1 MAEIRAN
8 SIDGIVE
15 QIQDESQRQNAQAIL
30 RHNLGEGIKGRKVKV
45 VNEGTTKTEQ
55 QKQASE
61 SLIMSAPQLESIIDE
76 YRKNIGNGYE
86 VSFGYDANR
95 NRLTIYT
102 TLKGVEGVGLKPLTI
117 ELEDLSGNVGGR
129 ASSGRQIMVATHG
142 ENGRVM
148 ATTAGTKGMMD
159 VVSALKNQRSNY
171 HRALRAAEEAARR
184 GHAAR
189 ARYFAGIASG
199 SASYRMKKA
208 TQAARPGENNVGGV
222 SHLYKTEN
230 PETQRQTE
238 QTLSYSEI
246 IDSFFASPGVAAL
259 MKEANITRKE
269 LARIV
274 KTNME
279 AGHSGVK
286 GVPAAIA
293 KDKRFLQLVDD
304 LREISAAGVSI
315 GTLNDEAYGHGYVRM
330 APNADARGYA
340 GGRGRVQGGNYG
352 RISQRAQEAR
362 GASVKKNPYNKEY
375 WVYNAPTSEAR
386 KMGYKQATPEGGIA
400 ITEQMAQEMEREV
413 SVQDKISKNE
423 VERARKRA
431 AEKAQR
437 AFRKTGLFS
446 YLGERAKEKTSLDE
460 ISEKDLQDIQ
470 ERIVRNVE
478 LGEKEKR
485 KLLKQLDNISYHK
498 KVYDL
503 TKDREK
509 FAKEYVYSRISN
521 TKLDPSRSSSS
532 YGGFGFQEEDELYRG
547 VLTYAEKFLS
557 GDKLVGDLVRAAAEI
572 LSDKVFAKARNKT
585 GVDVNAIQ
593 VADGALKTRKMS
605 DTVFGMGET
614 LLSFL
619 SETGK
624 GDAQKAIEGTPLAKL
639 YSYDA
644 EIGKWF
650 ADPKKLQTLQQADG
664 GIEKFIRE
672 LLDFFSNVDKSLDSF
687 VNKFGDV
694 SKAARETIKYIV
706 GNMEKTIDEEGNP
719 LYHLRTGF
727 LSRSRVNPMQSFM
740 YGDPESTNP
749 HLSRTVTQGVVANIR
764 GSGVSS
770 ESARLLEKEFSVT
783 KEQVDLQRQQQEKLQ
798 NLVAQIGEGNDQL
811 DSKKTKDQYG
821 ASGGR
826 ITVGWGSSFDIDLSQ
841 LGLDFQDIE
850 WEDGAISEET
860 FNSSALKIVQDKV
873 KEIVAKA
880 LGKEVGALTD
890 EDVSRFRVFLN
901 TVQDEAH
908 AFDKVQYE
916 NQGANGSAATVSMRA
931 VPLMLSGVGDV
942 RKLSQ
947 TDISLLG
954 LLNQVVGYNSV
965 ASSSDLTQ
973 EEKEAMEIA
982 SGRIASS
989 VGGYIA
995 SVYNPVYDQKNEE
1008 YKASHEVFPEGGGM
1022 WGQNVPGII
1031 NGQGAADVYISPE
1044 MLRGLLERRF
1054 SNKND
1059 LGAFQSF
1066 YEAITGKSGDFKN
1079 LASGFE
1085 SLIKFLSDKRNQGL
1099 LGTVSRYP
1107 ASTGNDQRFVNFKV
1121 DSSLQGKSIRL
1132 SRGLSALLNG
1142 DFDGDRILAM
1152 LTGLFSDKDGDYSA
1166 LKKLYSG
1173 DDRIKLQ
1180 ETTIRAAQALEQR
1193 MAADELA
1200 SDGLKIEESAIKAWS
1215 TPFVAKANEII
1226 TGVLKSETGALSN
1239 TYQAFADYAAKEGLD
1254 ESVLTDSSS
1263 SEERLRAARSI
1274 GGRYILSET
1283 TQQAISAKKFGDRL
1297 LALGED
1303 KVKAL
1308 SPEQLQELVSTSVIE
1323 AGKEVDAI
1331 MSELKDEAFYVNT
1344 DEGKEKRKKF
1354 IEQLGGLGVVDE
1366 KTGRFNAARI
1376 EEQLMA
1382 SLYNIAG
1389 NSKDEQAKFFSEL
1402 FGTNVDASMLDTWDR
1417 KTKKLTIA
1425 SENRFLPT
1433 VEQLLEAFAKLDSA
1447 GSVRIGNILSAG
1459 RETSTADRENAFM
1472 RLWFTPEVTQAF
1484 KSAFEWN
1491 TDKKDGSGQ
1500 YNIKADHIT
1509 ITANSVTV
1517 NGGGGAGGSDGFS
1530 HGGNSGIDGKKA
1542 IRVKNLQ
1549 LGEWL
1554 PYGSIDRASK
1564 LSLDRVGK
1572 TYGDNRLNR
1581 IKQDLAEVQGDMS
1594 KLRNRAYYK
1603 TEEGRAA
1610 IRSYQIGATATRRG
1624 TMAHALMEEG
1634 ERLRKLGE
1642 DQGFGEKFDFVNYY
1656 RRFIKQGDLIKER
1669 DKVEEELSRLGL
1681 VAAEGEDPKTAER
1694 RKRLL
1699 SRRDNLIKEIEDFS
1713 RLDTE
1718 IRTKDKEGE
1727 LNKSLVRITEMFNKF
1742 NDDFSRIFN
1751 KTEFKESVEG
1761 ILVGAQELSKIRS
1774 GEHWRTTATEQL
1786 MGFRNPKTGDLVTGR
1801 VDFIGT
1807 RDVDQYDSEG
1817 NKVGTNVEGVIR
1829 DYKLLGK
1836 DKIGP
1841 EYATQLLYYQLQ
1853 ARQMLANFKELGIT
1867 ESTTADDLNA
1877 IIKQGDKQDKRYR
1890 ILSQLGFSYH
1900 SDLERRE
1907 GETDEELEARKS
1919 EHLIGNS
1926 LLTVLKDLFFSYGG
1940 DANEAVKHL
1949 RGEIAAS
1956 TPNGVRV
1963 ESISLANSPAQI
1975 ITEMFEKG
1983 IISAESVEYL
1993 TKHMNAFSRND
2004 YPHSGRGGKSGRRGR
2019 GSGVSNKET
2028 ETKPSQYEIDW
2039 DAEGGKTAPSKR
2051 KHGEGT
2057 DLSEIR
2063 IWLNNIIKAT
2073 QAIEEFEIRI
2083 KNLRARGG
2091 EDDLAAAD
2099 RLEKLKEEQEKW
2111 RDVSKEQY
2119 STAYSELTKDSQ
2131 AEIQQERRYKLSEL
2145 EAKRPEREHKLQ
2157 ESEDK
2162 SLLLEY
2168 NKLMNERVVLEGKI
2182 TANVQKRSTSFYSL
2196 EKLALDGLT
2205 DEEKQRLAV
2214 IMQQAKEIE
2223 DNLRSRGR
2231 EKDVDLINQDYQQ
2244 KTKERQLEMLT
2255 RGHGARNIWD
2265 VLSQDIQRSFAMIFD
2280 YGLAYRAIN
2289 GIRTAFQGVIQDTK
2303 ELDAAL
2309 TNIRIV
2315 TGDTRENTEDLMKTY
2330 NSLAKELGAT
2340 TVSIAE
2346 ASNEW
2351 LRQGY
2356 TVTEV
2361 SDLIEASTY
2370 LSKLGM
2376 IDSSQATE
2384 YLTSALKGFK
2394 LEASEAMDIVSKL
2407 TALDMDY
2414 AASAGDIAEGLSR
2427 TATTAQMAGMTLDE
2441 AAAAIT
2447 TIVDVSQKS
2456 ASSVGESLKTLLS
2469 RFGNVKAGSFVDLE
2483 TGETDES
2490 LNDTEKV
2497 LNSIGISI
2505 RNSSMEFRSF
2515 SDVLDDLSEKWVN
2528 LSSVEQNAVST
2539 AMAGT
2544 RQRENFNILM
2554 ENYDSY
2560 KEAIETSAE
2569 SAGTAEEKYEA
2580 YTDSIEYQVQR
2591 LAAAWEGLAQK
2602 VAASPLI
2609 KTLTGWAA
2617 DLIEYL
2623 PVIIRYFTTLIT
2635 AINSY
2640 RIPTF
2645 LKNIAGAFI
2654 TPSYFGGKG
2663 MSSVFTAA
2671 GQAQRAASRGEEYN
2685 ALRGYVPGEGNNGAF
2700 SSLLQENK
2708 TGNSIAT
2715 KSNQELSTIRGL
2727 SAKIVSKLGGK
2738 VTAREAA
2745 GSSGGAGETVAAPGV
2760 ASAFGGHITQQQANA
2775 ATYAWGVAAKGTG
2788 SFFGAQARLKQD
2800 NVSPEEQS
2808 EINDAL
2814 FYYRNG
2820 TDALARQEAEKA
2832 KQKFIAAGKEPSP
2845 EFLEKAQEYYN
2856 KKLGKIYQER
2866 YAPYLS
2872 VFAAQDQD
2880 NINRGKLIYK
2890 GKKYR
2895 WNRDTQKYRL
2905 KGTNVDLD
2913 LDADTTAALDQARVN
2928 REAMAR
2934 QKKIGA
2940 VSTALMSGVSTAA
2953 TVEGEGW
2960 EKGVRGLL
2968 SGGLAGIGQ
2977 AIGGPI
2983 GGIIGQVV
2991 GDGLGELMSFLVHRD
3006 ENARKERVEAAQE
3019 QLEALT
3025 ELRSSVEGVQ
3035 SAVKDIE
3042 NFTSDDYKSLQS
3054 EILEI
3059 TKLMKDNPD
3068 LRNNFLEYVRKFQG
3082 TLDLSDK
3089 SYNDL
3094 LSLISAGTAK
3104 ERDVILKALS
3114 VAQYEDAAGA
3124 TMAAQEQ
3131 ERYDIQSEFDKA
3143 AIIQYSQNV
3152 PDAFSDGYV
3161 VEEGIYDKVWDEFL
3175 KLEGADTI
3183 DTGTGD
3189 YVELQLR
3196 MEGDTTEEQ
3205 LENLRNAK
3213 IAFEEKAIQADLD
3226 NEEDL
3231 QKEYERWI
3239 GILDENITKIE
3250 NGMASLASLNDEVDA
3265 ERIAQAFAGTVGS
3278 WDAVKIA
3285 NSSLEEAINYM
3296 ATQLY
3301 LTSDRTYEANGEITE
3316 EARRKIESFL
3326 RTQDNFSSLFEE
3338 DDAPLRLLLRNQD
3351 RRNKFIEDVSK
3362 GAGTVYSYEDIR
3374 EAFDKNDEEAQNKI
3388 LDAYNKDRAIK
3399 VDIDWLREQVYA
3411 LDPSRLKNFADA
3423 LGISVEEV
3431 EKLKGQL
3438 GNVSLGDLLGD
3449 PSDTITE
3456 ITDKISLLSDYME
3469 KGALSAENY
3478 YSVLEKYP
3486 ELFYQIDE
3494 ATGQIVGL
3502 GMQNYVS
3509 NLLKDIY
3516 GEGGRLGSV
3525 LGFQTYESLK
3535 QNTGLYSAYKELVEE
3550 RYGSSKDLD
3559 FLENF
3564 NSFSDDFLAII
3575 NKDEELWSAYS
3586 ETIQNMGGEISEYR
3600 EAIEGLMDYQNTV
3613 YQQQIDNLE
3622 SIKDGLD
3629 AINETREK
3637 ELELIKAKDK
3647 LENAKKEKSLVYRA
3661 GIGWTFESN
3670 QTDIKEAKEELDNLE
3685 TERKQEDIQ
3694 YSINQLTK
3702 LQEFLKA
3709 IPNSEALSA
3718 QKEVYNEWISLITK
3732 NNEEQ
3737 KALLQDNSAI
3747 LGQFSEAYDK
3757 IAAIGERLAEYVS
3770 TDENAMSS
3778 SQKAAETLLDSEN
3791 YDSGGQYAVTTAK
3804 ENVDKIASENEYAEP
3819 YLEAAAEYNQALEAW
3834 KSNLQATGISDVA
3847 AYNTYAEAKQA
3858 VPEFTA
3864 LDYLETSEQKEAA
3877 FASLKAQW
3885 EEAKK
3890 ATELNDSV
3898 AKVTMGNGFQYKVY
3912 MDELATSE
3920 QLTTIGM
3927 GYKTDVSGK
3936 KDSVSVMKPEENNFT
3951 ELDSDKGK
3959 GTTWEYAPEKLDE
3972 LQKGTLLKFIQGNTG
3987 GAVYAYKINDVQ
3999 WAKAA
4004 VARKG
4009 MISTP
4014 GGPMLIN
4021 EEGIEGIITPS
4032 GTMTALPARSGVVP
4046 ADLTKNLFVLGKVA
4060 PNLIKELESVSTN
4073 NQSRTSN
4080 SSNNYDNSTNISN
4093 LYASF
4098 TATENFDFDSLLKE
4112 IRGVVNTT
4120 RHQT

>member
-15 QIQDESQRQNAQAIL
+15 QIQDESQRKNAQAIL

-61 SLIMSAPQLESIIDE
+61 SLIMSAPQLESVIDE
-76 YRKNIGNGYE
+76 YRKNLGEGYD

-102 TLKGVEGVGLKPLTI
+102 TFKGVEGVGLKPLTI

-129 ASSGRQIMVATHG
+129 ASSGRQIMVVTHG
-142 ENGRVM
+142 EGGRVM

-159 VVSALKNQRSNY
+159 VVSALKNERSNY
-171 HRALRAAEEAARR
+171 KKALRAAQEAARR
-184 GHAAR
+184 GDVAR
-189 ARYFAGIASG
+189 ARYFAGIASS

-238 QTLSYSEI
+238 QTLSYGEI
-246 IDSFFASPGVAAL
+246 IDSFFASPGIAAL

-279 AGHSGVK
+279 AGRSGVK

-293 KDKRFLQLVDD
+293 KDKRFLRLVDD
-304 LREISAAGVSI
+304 LKEISAAGVSI
-315 GTLNDEAYGHGYVRM
+315 GTLNDEAYGHGYIRM

-362 GASVKKNPYNKEY
+362 GAAVKKNPYNKEY

-423 VERARKRA
+423 VERARKQA
-431 AEKAQR
+431 AEKAQK

-470 ERIVRNVE
+470 ERIEQNVE

-509 FAKEYVYSRISN
+509 FATEYVYSRLSN

-532 YGGFGFQEEDELYRG
+532 YKGFGFQEEDDLYRG
-547 VLTYAEKFLS
+547 VLAYAEKFLS

-572 LSDKVFAKARNKT
+572 LSDKVFAKARSKT

-593 VADGALKTRKMS
+593 VADDALKTRKMS

-624 GDAQKAIEGTPLAKL
+624 GDAQRTIEGTPLAKL

-664 GIEKFIRE
+664 GIEKFIHE

-687 VNKFGDV
+687 VNKFGDI
-694 SKAARETIKYIV
+694 SNAARETIRYIV

-719 LYHLRTGF
+719 LYHLTTGF

-770 ESARLLEKEFSVT
+770 ESARLLEKEFTVT

-860 FNSSALKIVQDKV
+860 FNNSALKIVQDKV

-916 NQGANGSAATVSMRA
+916 NQGTSGTTATVSMRA

-973 EEKEAMEIA
+973 EEREAMEIA

-1022 WGQNVPGII
+1022 WGQNIPGVI
-1031 NGQGAADVYISPE
+1031 NGQGASDVYISPE
-1044 MLRGLLERRF
+1044 MLQGLLERRF

-1079 LASGFE
+1079 LVSGFE

-1099 LGTVSRYP
+1099 LGTVLRYP

-1180 ETTIRAAQALEQR
+1180 EATTRAAQALEQR

-1239 TYQAFADYAAKEGLD
+1239 TYQAFADYAAREGLD

-1263 SEERLRAARSI
+1263 PEERLRAARSI

-1344 DEGKEKRKKF
+1344 DEGKERRKKF

-1366 KTGRFNAARI
+1366 KTGRFKAARI

-1389 NSKDEQAKFFSEL
+1389 NSKEEQAKFFSEL

-1491 TDKKDGSGQ
+1491 TDKKDGGGQ
-1500 YNIKADHIT
+1500 YNIKADRIT

-1530 HGGNSGIDGKKA
+1530 HGGNSGIDGKDTIK
-1542 IRVKNLQ
+1542 VKNLQ

-1594 KLRNRAYYK
+1594 KLRNRAYYR

-1642 DQGFGEKFDFVNYY
+1642 DQGFGEKFDFVDYY
-1656 RRFIKQGDLIKER
+1656 RRLIKQDDLKKER

-1681 VAAEGEDPKTAER
+1681 VAAEGEDQKTTER

-1699 SRRDNLIKEIEDFS
+1699 SRRDNLDKEIEAFGD
-1713 RLDTE
+1713 LDAK

-1727 LNKSLVRITEMFNKF
+1727 LNKSLVRVTEMFNKF

-1751 KTEFKESVEG
+1751 KTELKESVEG

-1786 MGFRNPKTGDLVTGR
+1786 MGFRNPKTGDLVTGH

-1853 ARQMLANFKELGIT
+1853 ARQMLANFEELGIT

-1890 ILSQLGFSYH
+1890 ILSQLGYSYH

-1907 GETDEELEARKS
+1907 GETDEEFEARKS

-1940 DANEAVKHL
+1940 NANEAVKHL

-1975 ITEMFEKG
+1975 ITEMLEKG
-1983 IISAESVEYL
+1983 FISADSAKYL
-1993 TKHMNAFSRND
+1993 TEQMNAFARND
-2004 YPHSGRGGKSGRRGR
+2004 YPKGGRGVRGRKGGKRGGR
-2019 GSGVSNKET
+2019 GSGTSNKEA
-2028 ETKPSQYEIDW
+2028 ETAPSHYETDW
-2039 DAEGGKTAPSKR
+2039 DAEKGATAISKR

-2063 IWLNNIIKAT
+2063 IWLDNVIKAT
-2073 QAIEEFEIRI
+2073 RAIEEFELRI
-2083 KNLRARGG
+2083 QNLRARGG

-2111 RDVSKEQY
+2111 RALSKEQY
-2119 STAYSELTKDSQ
+2119 ATAYSGLTKESQ
-2131 AEIQQERRYKLSEL
+2131 AEIQEERRYKLSKLAAEQ
-2145 EAKRPEREHKLQ
+2145 PERTHKIQ

-2162 SLLLEY
+2162 ALLSEY

-2196 EKLALDGLT
+2196 EKLALDDLT
-2205 DEEKQRLAV
+2205 NEEKQRLAV

-2223 DNLRSRGR
+2223 DNLRARKRG
-2231 EKDVDLINQDYQQ
+2231 EDVDLINQDYQQ
-2244 KTKERQLEMLT
+2244 KTRERQLEMMT

-2265 VLSQDIQRSFAMIFD
+2265 VLGQDIQRSFAMIFD

-2289 GIRTAFQGVIQDTK
+2289 GIRTAFHGVIQDTK

-2315 TGDTRENTEDLMKTY
+2315 TGNTRESTEDLMKTY
-2330 NSLAKELGAT
+2330 NSLAKELGST
-2340 TVSIAE
+2340 TVAIAE

-2351 LRQGY
+2351 LNY
-2356 TVTEV
+2356 NVWVT
-2361 SDLIEASTY
+2361 I
-2370 LSKLGM
+2370 
-2376 IDSSQATE
+2376 
-2384 YLTSALKGFK
+2384 
-2394 LEASEAMDIVSKL
+2394 
-2407 TALDMDY
+2407 
-2414 AASAGDIAEGLSR
+2414 
-2427 TATTAQMAGMTLDE
+2427 
-2441 AAAAIT
+2441 
-2447 TIVDVSQKS
+2447 
-2456 ASSVGESLKTLLS
+2456 
-2469 RFGNVKAGSFVDLE
+2469 NP
-2483 TGETDES
+2483 
-2490 LNDTEKV
+2490 LNC
-2497 LNSIGISI
+2497 
-2505 RNSSMEFRSF
+2505 
-2515 SDVLDDLSEKWVN
+2515 
-2528 LSSVEQNAVST
+2528 
-2539 AMAGT
+2539 
-2544 RQRENFNILM
+2544 
-2554 ENYDSY
+2554 
-2560 KEAIETSAE
+2560 
-2569 SAGTAEEKYEA
+2569 
-2580 YTDSIEYQVQR
+2580 
-2591 LAAAWEGLAQK
+2591 
-2602 VAASPLI
+2602 
-2609 KTLTGWAA
+2609 
-2617 DLIEYL
+2617 
-2623 PVIIRYFTTLIT
+2623 
-2635 AINSY
+2635 
-2640 RIPTF
+2640 
-2645 LKNIAGAFI
+2645 
-2654 TPSYFGGKG
+2654 
-2663 MSSVFTAA
+2663 
-2671 GQAQRAASRGEEYN
+2671 
-2685 ALRGYVPGEGNNGAF
+2685 
-2700 SSLLQENK
+2700 
-2708 TGNSIAT
+2708 
-2715 KSNQELSTIRGL
+2715 
-2727 SAKIVSKLGGK
+2727 
-2738 VTAREAA
+2738 
-2745 GSSGGAGETVAAPGV
+2745 
-2760 ASAFGGHITQQQANA
+2760 
-2775 ATYAWGVAAKGTG
+2775 
-2788 SFFGAQARLKQD
+2788 
-2800 NVSPEEQS
+2800 
-2808 EINDAL
+2808 
-2814 FYYRNG
+2814 
-2820 TDALARQEAEKA
+2820 
-2832 KQKFIAAGKEPSP
+2832 
-2845 EFLEKAQEYYN
+2845 
-2856 KKLGKIYQER
+2856 
-2866 YAPYLS
+2866 
-2872 VFAAQDQD
+2872 
-2880 NINRGKLIYK
+2880 
-2890 GKKYR
+2890 
-2895 WNRDTQKYRL
+2895 WN
-2905 KGTNVDLD
+2905 
-2913 LDADTTAALDQARVN
+2913 
-2928 REAMAR
+2928 
-2934 QKKIGA
+2934 
-2940 VSTALMSGVSTAA
+2940 
-2953 TVEGEGW
+2953 
-2960 EKGVRGLL
+2960 
-2968 SGGLAGIGQ
+2968 
-2977 AIGGPI
+2977 
-2983 GGIIGQVV
+2983 
-2991 GDGLGELMSFLVHRD
+2991 
-3006 ENARKERVEAAQE
+3006 
-3019 QLEALT
+3019 
-3025 ELRSSVEGVQ
+3025 
-3035 SAVKDIE
+3035 
-3042 NFTSDDYKSLQS
+3042 
-3054 EILEI
+3054 
-3059 TKLMKDNPD
+3059 
-3068 LRNNFLEYVRKFQG
+3068 
-3082 TLDLSDK
+3082 
-3089 SYNDL
+3089 
-3094 LSLISAGTAK
+3094 
-3104 ERDVILKALS
+3104 
-3114 VAQYEDAAGA
+3114 
-3124 TMAAQEQ
+3124 
-3131 ERYDIQSEFDKA
+3131 
-3143 AIIQYSQNV
+3143 
-3152 PDAFSDGYV
+3152 
-3161 VEEGIYDKVWDEFL
+3161 
-3175 KLEGADTI
+3175 
-3183 DTGTGD
+3183 
-3189 YVELQLR
+3189 
-3196 MEGDTTEEQ
+3196 
-3205 LENLRNAK
+3205 
-3213 IAFEEKAIQADLD
+3213 
-3226 NEEDL
+3226 
-3231 QKEYERWI
+3231 
-3239 GILDENITKIE
+3239 
-3250 NGMASLASLNDEVDA
+3250 
-3265 ERIAQAFAGTVGS
+3265 
-3278 WDAVKIA
+3278 
-3285 NSSLEEAINYM
+3285 
-3296 ATQLY
+3296 
-3301 LTSDRTYEANGEITE
+3301 
-3316 EARRKIESFL
+3316 
-3326 RTQDNFSSLFEE
+3326 
-3338 DDAPLRLLLRNQD
+3338 PLR
-3351 RRNKFIEDVSK
+3351 
-3362 GAGTVYSYEDIR
+3362 A
-3374 EAFDKNDEEAQNKI
+3374 
-3388 LDAYNKDRAIK
+3388 
-3399 VDIDWLREQVYA
+3399 
-3411 LDPSRLKNFADA
+3411 
-3423 LGISVEEV
+3423 
-3431 EKLKGQL
+3431 
-3438 GNVSLGDLLGD
+3438 
-3449 PSDTITE
+3449 
-3456 ITDKISLLSDYME
+3456 
-3469 KGALSAENY
+3469 
-3478 YSVLEKYP
+3478 
-3486 ELFYQIDE
+3486 
-3494 ATGQIVGL
+3494 
-3502 GMQNYVS
+3502 
-3509 NLLKDIY
+3509 
-3516 GEGGRLGSV
+3516 
-3525 LGFQTYESLK
+3525 
-3535 QNTGLYSAYKELVEE
+3535 
-3550 RYGSSKDLD
+3550 
-3559 FLENF
+3559 
-3564 NSFSDDFLAII
+3564 
-3575 NKDEELWSAYS
+3575 
-3586 ETIQNMGGEISEYR
+3586 
-3600 EAIEGLMDYQNTV
+3600 
-3613 YQQQIDNLE
+3613 
-3622 SIKDGLD
+3622 
-3629 AINETREK
+3629 
-3637 ELELIKAKDK
+3637 
-3647 LENAKKEKSLVYRA
+3647 
-3661 GIGWTFESN
+3661 
-3670 QTDIKEAKEELDNLE
+3670 
-3685 TERKQEDIQ
+3685 
-3694 YSINQLTK
+3694 
-3702 LQEFLKA
+3702 
-3709 IPNSEALSA
+3709 
-3718 QKEVYNEWISLITK
+3718 
-3732 NNEEQ
+3732 
-3737 KALLQDNSAI
+3737 
-3747 LGQFSEAYDK
+3747 
-3757 IAAIGERLAEYVS
+3757 
-3770 TDENAMSS
+3770 
-3778 SQKAAETLLDSEN
+3778 
-3791 YDSGGQYAVTTAK
+3791 
-3804 ENVDKIASENEYAEP
+3804 
-3819 YLEAAAEYNQALEAW
+3819 
-3834 KSNLQATGISDVA
+3834 
-3847 AYNTYAEAKQA
+3847 
-3858 VPEFTA
+3858 
-3864 LDYLETSEQKEAA
+3864 
-3877 FASLKAQW
+3877 
-3885 EEAKK
+3885 
-3890 ATELNDSV
+3890 
-3898 AKVTMGNGFQYKVY
+3898 
-3912 MDELATSE
+3912 
-3920 QLTTIGM
+3920 
-3927 GYKTDVSGK
+3927 
-3936 KDSVSVMKPEENNFT
+3936 
-3951 ELDSDKGK
+3951 
-3959 GTTWEYAPEKLDE
+3959 
-3972 LQKGTLLKFIQGNTG
+3972 
-3987 GAVYAYKINDVQ
+3987 
-3999 WAKAA
+3999 
-4004 VARKG
+4004 
-4009 MISTP
+4009 
-4014 GGPMLIN
+4014 
-4021 EEGIEGIITPS
+4021 
-4032 GTMTALPARSGVVP
+4032 
-4046 ADLTKNLFVLGKVA
+4046 
-4060 PNLIKELESVSTN
+4060 
-4073 NQSRTSN
+4073 
-4080 SSNNYDNSTNISN
+4080 
-4093 LYASF
+4093 
-4098 TATENFDFDSLLKE
+4098 
-4112 IRGVVNTT
+4112 
-4120 RHQT
+4120 

>member
-15 QIQDESQRQNAQAIL
+15 QIQDESQRKDAQAIL

-61 SLIMSAPQLESIIDE
+61 RLIMSAPQLESIIDE

-102 TLKGVEGVGLKPLTI
+102 ALKGVDGVGLKPLTI

-129 ASSGRQIMVATHG
+129 ASSGRQIMVVTHG
-142 ENGRVM
+142 EDGRVM

-171 HRALRAAEEAARR
+171 RKALRAAEEAARR
-184 GHAAR
+184 GDADR

-230 PETQRQTE
+230 PETQKQTE

-269 LARIV
+269 LARVV

-279 AGHSGVK
+279 AGRSGVK
-286 GVPAAIA
+286 GVPDAIA
-293 KDKRFLQLVDD
+293 KDKRFLKLVDD

-315 GTLNDEAYGHGYVRM
+315 GTLNDEAYGHGYIRM

-362 GASVKKNPYNKEY
+362 GAAVKKNPYNKEY

-413 SVQDKISKNE
+413 SIQDKISKNE

-509 FAKEYVYSRISN
+509 FAKEYVYSRLSN

-547 VLTYAEKFLS
+547 VLTYAEKFSS

-593 VADGALKTRKMS
+593 VADDALKTRKMS

-624 GDAQKAIEGTPLAKL
+624 GDTQKAIEGTPLAKL

-694 SKAARETIKYIV
+694 SNAARETIKYIV

-783 KEQVDLQRQQQEKLQ
+783 KEQVNLQRQQQEKLQ

-826 ITVGWGSSFDIDLSQ
+826 ITVGWGSSFDVDLSQ
-841 LGLDFQDIE
+841 LGLDFQNIE
-850 WEDGAISEET
+850 WEDGAISEEA

-973 EEKEAMEIA
+973 EEKEALEIA

-1044 MLRGLLERRF
+1044 MLQGLLGRRF

-1066 YEAITGKSGDFKN
+1066 YEATTGKSGDFKN

-1085 SLIKFLSDKRNQGL
+1085 SLIKFLSDKRNPGL
-1099 LGTVSRYP
+1099 LGTVLRYP

-1132 SRGLSALLNG
+1132 SRGLSATLNG
-1142 DFDGDRILAM
+1142 DFDGDRNLAM

-1239 TYQAFADYAAKEGLD
+1239 TYQAFADYAAREGLD
-1254 ESVLTDSSS
+1254 ESVLTDSS

-1366 KTGRFNAARI
+1366 KTGRFKAARI

-1417 KTKKLTIA
+1417 KTEKLTIA

-1491 TDKKDGSGQ
+1491 PDKKDGSGQ
-1500 YNIKADHIT
+1500 YNMKADRIT

-1530 HGGNSGIDGKKA
+1530 HGGNSGIDGKEA
-1542 IRVKNLQ
+1542 IKVKNLQ
-1549 LGEWL
+1549 LGDWL
-1554 PYGSIDRASK
+1554 PYGSIERASK

-1594 KLRNRAYYK
+1594 KLRNRAYYR
-1603 TEEGRAA
+1603 TEEGRAT
-1610 IRSYQIGATATRRG
+1610 IRSYQIGSTATRRG

-1681 VAAEGEDPKTAER
+1681 AAAEGEDPKTTER

-1699 SRRDNLIKEIEDFS
+1699 SRRDKLVEEIEDFS
-1713 RLDTE
+1713 KLDTE
-1718 IRTKDKEGE
+1718 IRTKDKEKE
-1727 LNKSLVRITEMFNKF
+1727 LNKSLVRIIEMFNKF

-1751 KTEFKESVEG
+1751 KTELKESVEG

-1786 MGFRNPKTGDLVTGR
+1786 MGFRNPKTGDLVTGH

-1817 NKVGTNVEGVIR
+1817 NKIGTNVEGVIR

-1853 ARQMLANFKELGIT
+1853 ARQMLANFKELGVT

-1877 IIKQGDKQDKRYR
+1877 ILKQGDKQDKRYR
-1890 ILSQLGFSYH
+1890 ILSQLGFSYR
-1900 SDLERRE
+1900 SDLERQE

-1919 EHLIGNS
+1919 EYLIGNN
-1926 LLTVLKDLFFSYGG
+1926 LLTVLKDLFLSYGG

-2196 EKLALDGLT
+2196 EKLALDDLT

-2223 DNLRSRGR
+2223 NNLRSRGR

-2315 TGDTRENTEDLMKTY
+2315 TGDTRESTEDLMKTY
-2330 NSLAKELGAT
+2330 NSLAKELGST
-2340 TVSIAE
+2340 TVAIAE

-2351 LRQGY
+2351 LNKNVW
-2356 TVTEV
+2356 VTIN
-2361 SDLIEASTY
+2361 L
-2370 LSKLGM
+2370 LNCWNPL
-2376 IDSSQATE
+2376 
-2384 YLTSALKGFK
+2384 
-2394 LEASEAMDIVSKL
+2394 
-2407 TALDMDY
+2407 
-2414 AASAGDIAEGLSR
+2414 R
-2427 TATTAQMAGMTLDE
+2427 AQ
-2441 AAAAIT
+2441 
-2447 TIVDVSQKS
+2447 
-2456 ASSVGESLKTLLS
+2456 
-2469 RFGNVKAGSFVDLE
+2469 
-2483 TGETDES
+2483 
-2490 LNDTEKV
+2490 
-2497 LNSIGISI
+2497 
-2505 RNSSMEFRSF
+2505 
-2515 SDVLDDLSEKWVN
+2515 
-2528 LSSVEQNAVST
+2528 
-2539 AMAGT
+2539 
-2544 RQRENFNILM
+2544 
-2554 ENYDSY
+2554 
-2560 KEAIETSAE
+2560 
-2569 SAGTAEEKYEA
+2569 
-2580 YTDSIEYQVQR
+2580 
-2591 LAAAWEGLAQK
+2591 
-2602 VAASPLI
+2602 
-2609 KTLTGWAA
+2609 
-2617 DLIEYL
+2617 
-2623 PVIIRYFTTLIT
+2623 TTL
-2635 AINSY
+2635 
-2640 RIPTF
+2640 
-2645 LKNIAGAFI
+2645 
-2654 TPSYFGGKG
+2654 
-2663 MSSVFTAA
+2663 
-2671 GQAQRAASRGEEYN
+2671 
-2685 ALRGYVPGEGNNGAF
+2685 
-2700 SSLLQENK
+2700 
-2708 TGNSIAT
+2708 
-2715 KSNQELSTIRGL
+2715 
-2727 SAKIVSKLGGK
+2727 
-2738 VTAREAA
+2738 
-2745 GSSGGAGETVAAPGV
+2745 
-2760 ASAFGGHITQQQANA
+2760 
-2775 ATYAWGVAAKGTG
+2775 W
-2788 SFFGAQARLKQD
+2788 
-2800 NVSPEEQS
+2800 
-2808 EINDAL
+2808 
-2814 FYYRNG
+2814 
-2820 TDALARQEAEKA
+2820 
-2832 KQKFIAAGKEPSP
+2832 
-2845 EFLEKAQEYYN
+2845 
-2856 KKLGKIYQER
+2856 
-2866 YAPYLS
+2866 
-2872 VFAAQDQD
+2872 
-2880 NINRGKLIYK
+2880 
-2890 GKKYR
+2890 
-2895 WNRDTQKYRL
+2895 
-2905 KGTNVDLD
+2905 
-2913 LDADTTAALDQARVN
+2913 
-2928 REAMAR
+2928 
-2934 QKKIGA
+2934 
-2940 VSTALMSGVSTAA
+2940 
-2953 TVEGEGW
+2953 
-2960 EKGVRGLL
+2960 
-2968 SGGLAGIGQ
+2968 
-2977 AIGGPI
+2977 
-2983 GGIIGQVV
+2983 
-2991 GDGLGELMSFLVHRD
+2991 
-3006 ENARKERVEAAQE
+3006 
-3019 QLEALT
+3019 
-3025 ELRSSVEGVQ
+3025 
-3035 SAVKDIE
+3035 
-3042 NFTSDDYKSLQS
+3042 
-3054 EILEI
+3054 
-3059 TKLMKDNPD
+3059 
-3068 LRNNFLEYVRKFQG
+3068 
-3082 TLDLSDK
+3082 
-3089 SYNDL
+3089 
-3094 LSLISAGTAK
+3094 
-3104 ERDVILKALS
+3104 
-3114 VAQYEDAAGA
+3114 
-3124 TMAAQEQ
+3124 
-3131 ERYDIQSEFDKA
+3131 
-3143 AIIQYSQNV
+3143 
-3152 PDAFSDGYV
+3152 
-3161 VEEGIYDKVWDEFL
+3161 
-3175 KLEGADTI
+3175 
-3183 DTGTGD
+3183 
-3189 YVELQLR
+3189 
-3196 MEGDTTEEQ
+3196 
-3205 LENLRNAK
+3205 
-3213 IAFEEKAIQADLD
+3213 
-3226 NEEDL
+3226 
-3231 QKEYERWI
+3231 
-3239 GILDENITKIE
+3239 
-3250 NGMASLASLNDEVDA
+3250 
-3265 ERIAQAFAGTVGS
+3265 
-3278 WDAVKIA
+3278 
-3285 NSSLEEAINYM
+3285 
-3296 ATQLY
+3296 
-3301 LTSDRTYEANGEITE
+3301 
-3316 EARRKIESFL
+3316 
-3326 RTQDNFSSLFEE
+3326 
-3338 DDAPLRLLLRNQD
+3338 
-3351 RRNKFIEDVSK
+3351 
-3362 GAGTVYSYEDIR
+3362 
-3374 EAFDKNDEEAQNKI
+3374 
-3388 LDAYNKDRAIK
+3388 
-3399 VDIDWLREQVYA
+3399 
-3411 LDPSRLKNFADA
+3411 
-3423 LGISVEEV
+3423 
-3431 EKLKGQL
+3431 
-3438 GNVSLGDLLGD
+3438 
-3449 PSDTITE
+3449 
-3456 ITDKISLLSDYME
+3456 
-3469 KGALSAENY
+3469 
-3478 YSVLEKYP
+3478 
-3486 ELFYQIDE
+3486 
-3494 ATGQIVGL
+3494 
-3502 GMQNYVS
+3502 
-3509 NLLKDIY
+3509 
-3516 GEGGRLGSV
+3516 
-3525 LGFQTYESLK
+3525 
-3535 QNTGLYSAYKELVEE
+3535 
-3550 RYGSSKDLD
+3550 
-3559 FLENF
+3559 
-3564 NSFSDDFLAII
+3564 
-3575 NKDEELWSAYS
+3575 
-3586 ETIQNMGGEISEYR
+3586 
-3600 EAIEGLMDYQNTV
+3600 
-3613 YQQQIDNLE
+3613 
-3622 SIKDGLD
+3622 
-3629 AINETREK
+3629 
-3637 ELELIKAKDK
+3637 
-3647 LENAKKEKSLVYRA
+3647 
-3661 GIGWTFESN
+3661 
-3670 QTDIKEAKEELDNLE
+3670 
-3685 TERKQEDIQ
+3685 
-3694 YSINQLTK
+3694 
-3702 LQEFLKA
+3702 
-3709 IPNSEALSA
+3709 
-3718 QKEVYNEWISLITK
+3718 
-3732 NNEEQ
+3732 
-3737 KALLQDNSAI
+3737 
-3747 LGQFSEAYDK
+3747 
-3757 IAAIGERLAEYVS
+3757 
-3770 TDENAMSS
+3770 
-3778 SQKAAETLLDSEN
+3778 
-3791 YDSGGQYAVTTAK
+3791 
-3804 ENVDKIASENEYAEP
+3804 
-3819 YLEAAAEYNQALEAW
+3819 
-3834 KSNLQATGISDVA
+3834 
-3847 AYNTYAEAKQA
+3847 
-3858 VPEFTA
+3858 
-3864 LDYLETSEQKEAA
+3864 
-3877 FASLKAQW
+3877 
-3885 EEAKK
+3885 
-3890 ATELNDSV
+3890 
-3898 AKVTMGNGFQYKVY
+3898 
-3912 MDELATSE
+3912 
-3920 QLTTIGM
+3920 
-3927 GYKTDVSGK
+3927 
-3936 KDSVSVMKPEENNFT
+3936 
-3951 ELDSDKGK
+3951 
-3959 GTTWEYAPEKLDE
+3959 
-3972 LQKGTLLKFIQGNTG
+3972 
-3987 GAVYAYKINDVQ
+3987 
-3999 WAKAA
+3999 
-4004 VARKG
+4004 
-4009 MISTP
+4009 
-4014 GGPMLIN
+4014 
-4021 EEGIEGIITPS
+4021 
-4032 GTMTALPARSGVVP
+4032 
-4046 ADLTKNLFVLGKVA
+4046 
-4060 PNLIKELESVSTN
+4060 
-4073 NQSRTSN
+4073 
-4080 SSNNYDNSTNISN
+4080 
-4093 LYASF
+4093 
-4098 TATENFDFDSLLKE
+4098 
-4112 IRGVVNTT
+4112 
-4120 RHQT
+4120 